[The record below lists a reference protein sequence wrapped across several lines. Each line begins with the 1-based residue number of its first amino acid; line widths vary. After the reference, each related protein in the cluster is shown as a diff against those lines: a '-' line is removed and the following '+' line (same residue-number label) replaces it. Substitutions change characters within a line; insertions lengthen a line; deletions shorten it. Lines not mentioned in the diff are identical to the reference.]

1 MIDKELIRYREDW
14 DNLAKLLREGLEN
27 KGFKLKVRAKLT
39 NISLCIDFF
48 AVIENLFC
56 LNHSILF

>member
-27 KGFKLKVRAKLT
+27 KGFKLKARAKLT
-39 NISLCIDFF
+39 NISLCIDFL
-48 AVIENLFC
+48 VIETLF
-56 LNHSILF
+56 